1 MVFHFSL
8 CAEFSDNTDELL
20 RTLISRRHYI
30 IKIHERLLLE
40 LDFHCRKILI
50 KYMPVCQLLTQARS
64 VRALP
69 IDMTLVKQIPKSET
83 KLHKFFAAT

>member
-1 MVFHFSL
+1 M
-8 CAEFSDNTDELL
+8 
-20 RTLISRRHYI
+20 
-30 IKIHERLLLE
+30 LLE
-40 LDFHCRKILI
+40 LDFHCRKILL
-50 KYMPVCQLLTQARS
+50 KYMTVCQLLAQARS